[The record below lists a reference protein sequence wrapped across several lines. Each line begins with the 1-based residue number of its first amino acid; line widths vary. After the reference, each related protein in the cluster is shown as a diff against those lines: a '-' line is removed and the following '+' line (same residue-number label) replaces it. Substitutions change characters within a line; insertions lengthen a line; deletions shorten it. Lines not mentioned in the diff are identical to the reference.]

1 MLAQNVAGGTRGGL
15 ATVSIEQVLL
25 WNPDVIITIDMD
37 FAANV
42 ATDRAWAPIA
52 AVQARR
58 VHLSPKLPFG
68 WVDFPPSV
76 NRLIGLWWLA
86 KILYPERFPEDLRA
100 LTRDF
105 YQRFYHVAIDDRQID
120 RVLAGRD

>member
-1 MLAQNVAGGTRGGL
+1 MAKNVAGERRGGL

-25 WNPDVIITIDMD
+25 WDPEVIVTIDRD
-37 FAANV
+37 FV
-42 ATDRAWAPIA
+42 ASVLTDPAWGPIA
-52 AVQARR
+52 AVRNKR
-58 VHLSPKLPFG
+58 VFLSPTLPFG

-86 KILYPERFPEDLRA
+86 KILYPERFPDNLHA

-105 YQRFYHVAIDDRQID
+105 YRQFYHVAVNDAQID
-120 RVLAGRD
+120 RLLAAKD